1 MLHYTSYSSK
11 NISFFLFQF
20 RDIFTINDNN
30 KKKLTKKRWYKN
42 FFKKYNTQVQKY
54 RNKIL

>member
-20 RDIFTINDNN
+20 RDISTINDNN
-30 KKKLTKKRWYKN
+30 KKTNKKTMIQKL
-42 FFKKYNTQVQKY
+42 
-54 RNKIL
+54 L